1 MPLALA
7 VLATTAACALAA
19 CMAWSGSTTFQLHS
33 HRFLPEQA
41 GTWRRLRRG
50 ALVGVT
56 RLGAAVLRGVPEVA
70 WVWMLSLIFRTGVEA
85 AVGAM
90 LLHSAGVLARV
101 FTETVDNV
109 PYQQLERTGAPRRSA
124 AFVYGA
130 LPRSRAEW
138 RSYALFQFESNVRA
152 GVVLGIV
159 GVGGI
164 GYLFNS
170 SIDARRMGEAS
181 TFLLTIVLLTV
192 AIDRIS
198 RRLQRGPR
206 C

>member
-1 MPLALA
+1 M
-7 VLATTAACALAA
+7 
-19 CMAWSGSTTFQLHS
+19 
-33 HRFLPEQA
+33 
-41 GTWRRLRRG
+41 
-50 ALVGVT
+50 
-56 RLGAAVLRGVPEVA
+56 
-70 WVWMLSLIFRTGVEA
+70 
-85 AVGAM
+85 
-90 LLHSAGVLARV
+90 
-101 FTETVDNV
+101 
-109 PYQQLERTGAPRRSA
+109 
-124 AFVYGA
+124 
-130 LPRSRAEW
+130 
-138 RSYALFQFESNVRA
+138 RA

-181 TFLLTIVLLTV
+181 TFLLMIVLLTV